1 MGRENITAS
10 SLGNWKGINK
20 LYYKG
25 GGSQWRK
32 LEREHEREKEWREG
46 ERKKELQTVKATLGE
61 KDRET
66 YISIQILCRII
77 AELHTY
83 LYVIFE
89 NFEMT
94 SLCRSINT
102 WFSCFCVTQFS
113 NNILSTLWFSCFH
126 VTRISWPISSV
137 GLVPQKN
144 VIYYLLLVSKVI
156 LLLIAFWQQ

>member
-1 MGRENITAS
+1 M
-10 SLGNWKGINK
+10 
-20 LYYKG
+20 
-25 GGSQWRK
+25 
-32 LEREHEREKEWREG
+32 EREHEREKEWREG

-102 WFSCFCVTQFS
+102 
-113 NNILSTLWFSCFH
+113 
-126 VTRISWPISSV
+126 
-137 GLVPQKN
+137 
-144 VIYYLLLVSKVI
+144 
-156 LLLIAFWQQ
+156 